1 MQLGSCRFMRMASHY
16 AVAPELPSH
25 HLRWFEHFR
34 PEVGGGRGG
43 DMRLINTTHAR
54 PTTFRP
60 FSTMIEHGWWS
71 LSGLTDISVKVHGRL
86 VRWYNCAR
94 ALQLASKANAS
105 AATTARPT
113 CTTPRGSTKVCSAPW
128 EDDDA
133 DDADDAG
140 DAGEPT
146 IPTILN
152 GLETTDS
159 SALRTTCRFEQPSSE
174 PPHLPSSQTSR
185 DSSL

>member
-1 MQLGSCRFMRMASHY
+1 
-16 AVAPELPSH
+16 
-25 HLRWFEHFR
+25 
-34 PEVGGGRGG
+34 
-43 DMRLINTTHAR
+43 MRLINTTHAR

-133 DDADDAG
+133 DDAG

-159 SALRTTCRFEQPSSE
+159 SAVRTTCRFEQPSSE